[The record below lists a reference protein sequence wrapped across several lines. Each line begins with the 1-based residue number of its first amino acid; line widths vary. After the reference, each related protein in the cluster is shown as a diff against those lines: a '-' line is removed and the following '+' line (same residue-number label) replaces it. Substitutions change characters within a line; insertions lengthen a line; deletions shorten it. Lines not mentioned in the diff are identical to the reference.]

1 MSKDDD
7 VRISDTITFIR
18 TATVPPGRD
27 AKRGIVADLL
37 HDLDLQGRISDLVS
51 PAMSQGS
58 NYAIVGRDE
67 AKANRHYRRAII
79 LIRMALQNSDRS
91 VAPRETN
98 QITDA
103 NLAQELGNRLDQV
116 CTTLDDLTTKL
127 DLLKSNPVQF
137 LKNNAFN
144 MVSASG
150 KNVPSGVMD
159 YVFYDDA
166 LNGQYTLAAER
177 DVNNI
182 VTKKIKVFHLHVQPY
197 AGLAK
202 TRTANGESLD
212 VVGNIAQL
220 ELMVTTQLTG
230 CAIVYYLQG
239 ATLVAAH
246 VQPTGGIIAE
256 AMCTNLRDDAT
267 LSNAPGLAKTGVF
280 GAQAAKGG
288 DPNNYLKAGNYN
300 FCVGVRIGGTWG
312 LYAQERVRG
321 KGGAKDS
328 WIIATG

>member
-1 MSKDDD
+1 MSKDEGA
-7 VRISDTITFIR
+7 RISDTITFLR
-18 TATVPPGRD
+18 TATVPLAHD

-37 HDLDLQGRISDLVS
+37 RDLDLQGRISDTVS
-51 PAMSQGS
+51 PAMSQGH
-58 NYAIVGRDE
+58 NLAISGRDE

-91 VAPRETN
+91 IAPREVN
-98 QITDA
+98 QIADA
-103 NLAQELGNRLDQV
+103 NLPQELGIRLDQI

-127 DLLKSNPVQF
+127 ALLKSEPVKF

-150 KNVPSGVMD
+150 KNAPSGVTD

-166 LNGQYTLAAER
+166 INGQYTLAAEK

-197 AGLAK
+197 AGLA
-202 TRTANGESLD
+202 RTHSSNGESLD
-212 VVGNIAQL
+212 VVGNVAQMD
-220 ELMVTTQLTG
+220 LMVTTQLTG
-230 CAIVYYLQG
+230 CAIVYYLNG

-246 VQPTGGIIAE
+246 VQPTGGIGAE
-256 AMCTNLRDDAT
+256 AMCTNLRADAT
-267 LSNAPGLAKTGVF
+267 LSNAPGMAKTGVF
-280 GAQAAKGG
+280 GAQVAKGG

-321 KGGAKDS
+321 LGGAKDS
-328 WIIATG
+328 WTIATG